1 VKETFMR
8 TASGR
13 SATPSTIR
21 ARPALTVRDFAIGAA
36 AAILALAI
44 ELGALPE
51 DSALTGHER
60 LALRL
65 AGALVLVLGIATLL
79 ARRDRPRHA
88 RLGGRHAGQSAMEQ
102 LPVAAYVQPVGDRR
116 PVSYVSPEMEM
127 LLGYAGADWAA
138 DARFW
143 AKIIHR
149 SDRERVLAERAHA
162 AEAGQRL
169 VSEYR
174 IRTRDGRTLW
184 VRDEAVIVGGEPG
197 GQGAQHGIL
206 IDITERRR
214 AEEAL
219 EHQAL
224 HDGLTDLPNRTLFH
238 DRLQQAII
246 QARRDG
252 KPLALL
258 LMDLDRFKDINDTF
272 GHQYGDL
279 LLRQVVAHLRYVLR
293 ESDTIARLG
302 GDEFAIIL
310 PGDDARGATLTVE
323 KVLHVLRQPYSADDH
338 LLDIGAS
345 VGIALFPDHGHDSHT
360 LLQRAD
366 VAMYAAKRRDI
377 GYALYEAHQDPYK
390 PSRLAL
396 VRDLRDAI
404 EQDRLVLH
412 YQPKAHFNAGLRHH
426 VEALLRWHH
435 PDQGWVAPE
444 DFIPLAEHAGL
455 MKSLSMWVLNS
466 ALKQCHVWLEEGIEV
481 TVAVNISPRTLHDP
495 ALVETI
501 EGLLDR
507 WRVPAR
513 CLEIEITESAL
524 MIDPARAMDTLSR
537 LHAKDV
543 CISIDDFG
551 TGYSS
556 LSYLTRL
563 PADQIKI
570 DKSFVLDM
578 ARNHDSAFIVRS
590 VIDLGHNLS
599 LQVVA
604 EGVENQETWD
614 LLAGMGCD
622 VAQGYHLSHPL
633 PASEISR
640 WLSQPQ
646 LAS

>member
-1 VKETFMR
+1 MR
-8 TASGR
+8 IAEARASSRSHSDSRLSTTAWDLILILGPLL
-13 SATPSTIR
+13 AAVLIE
-21 ARPALTVRDFAIGAA
+21 AA
-36 AAILALAI
+36 ASPGGPLV
-44 ELGALPE
+44 GA
-51 DSALTGHER
+51 DSR
-60 LALRL
+60 LVLRL
-65 AGALVLVLGIATLL
+65 LGGALVLLGVTAAL
-79 ARRDRPRHA
+79 RRRQVRVPP
-88 RLGGRHAGQSAMEQ
+88 GRSELRSDDTAMER
-102 LPVAAYVQPVGDRR
+102 LPVAAYVQPLGDRKAL
-116 PVSYVSPEMEM
+116 SYVSPEMET
-127 LLGYAGADWAA
+127 LLGYSDEEWM
-138 DARFW
+138 DDPRFW
-143 AKIIHR
+143 SRIIHR
-149 SDRERVLAERAHA
+149 DDRERALAERAHA
-162 AEAGQRL
+162 LEAGHRL

-174 IRTRDGRTLW
+174 VKTRDGRTLW
-184 VRDEAVIVGGEPG
+184 VRDEAVVARDESG
-197 GQGAQHGIL
+197 GQEARHGVL
-206 IDITERRR
+206 MDITERKL

-258 LMDLDRFKDINDTF
+258 LMDLDRFKEINDTF

-323 KVLHVLRQPYSADDH
+323 KVLHVLRQPYSAEEH

-345 VGIALFPDHGHDSHT
+345 VGIALFPDHGYDAHI

-377 GYALYEAHQDPYK
+377 GYAVYEAHQDPYK

-404 EQDRLVLH
+404 ERDRLILH
-412 YQPKAHFNAGLRHH
+412 YQPKAHFRTGKRPH
-426 VEALLRWHH
+426 VEALVRWHH
-435 PDQGWVAPE
+435 PEQGWIAPE
-444 DFIPLAEHAGL
+444 DFVPLAEHAGL
-455 MKSLSMWVLNS
+455 MKSLSLWVLNA
-466 ALKQCHVWLEEGIEV
+466 ALKQCHVWLQEGVEV
-481 TVAVNISPRTLHDP
+481 TAAVNVSPRTLHDP
-495 ALVETI
+495 CLVETI
-501 EGLLDR
+501 EKLLER
-507 WRVPAR
+507 WQVPAR
-513 CLEIEITESAL
+513 CLEVEITEGAL
-524 MIDPARAMDTLSR
+524 MIDPPRAMETLSR
-537 LHAKDV
+537 LHAMGV

-614 LLAGMGCD
+614 LLEGMGCD
-622 VAQGYHLSHPL
+622 IAQGYHLSQPL
-633 PASEISR
+633 PASEVSR

>member
-1 VKETFMR
+1 
-8 TASGR
+8 
-13 SATPSTIR
+13 
-21 ARPALTVRDFAIGAA
+21 
-36 AAILALAI
+36 
-44 ELGALPE
+44 
-51 DSALTGHER
+51 
-60 LALRL
+60 
-65 AGALVLVLGIATLL
+65 
-79 ARRDRPRHA
+79 
-88 RLGGRHAGQSAMEQ
+88 ME
-102 LPVAAYVQPVGDRR
+102 
-116 PVSYVSPEMEM
+116 S
-127 LLGYAGADWAA
+127 LLGYPQDEWAD

-143 AKIIHR
+143 SRIIHR
-149 SDRERVLAERAHA
+149 DDRERVLAERAHA
-162 AEAGQRL
+162 VEAAHRL
-169 VSEYR
+169 VSEFR
-174 IRTRDGRTLW
+174 VRTRDGRTLW
-184 VRDEAVIVGGEPG
+184 VRDEAVVARDARA
-197 GQGAQHGIL
+197 GAAVQHGVL
-206 IDITERRR
+206 IDITERKR

-224 HDGLTDLPNRTLFH
+224 HDALTDLPNRTLFY
-238 DRLQQAII
+238 DRLQHAII

-258 LMDLDRFKDINDTF
+258 LMDLDRFKEINDTF

-293 ESDTIARLG
+293 ESDTVARLG

-323 KVLHVLRQPYSADDH
+323 KVLHVLHQPYRADEH
-338 LLDIGAS
+338 VLDVGAS
-345 VGIALFPDHGHDSHT
+345 IGIALFPDHGHDAQV

-366 VAMYAAKRRDI
+366 VAMYAAKRRDT

-404 EQDRLVLH
+404 DQDRLELH
-412 YQPKAHFNAGLRHH
+412 YQPKAHFHTGSRHH
-426 VEALLRWHH
+426 VEALLRWDH
-435 PDQGWVAPE
+435 PEQGAIAPE

-455 MKSLSMWVLNS
+455 MKGLSLWVLNA
-466 ALKQCHVWLEEGIEV
+466 ALKQCHVWLEEGFEV
-481 TVAVNISPRTLHDP
+481 TIAVNLSPRTLHDP
-495 ALVETI
+495 ALIETI
-501 EGLLDR
+501 EDLLNR

-513 CLEIEITESAL
+513 CLEIEITEGAL
-524 MIDPARAMDTLSR
+524 MIDPPRAMETLSR
-537 LHAKDV
+537 LHAMGV

-570 DKSFVLDM
+570 DKSFVLEM
-578 ARNHDSAFIVRS
+578 VRNHDSAFIVRS

-614 LLAGMGCD
+614 LLKGMGCD
-622 VAQGYHLSHPL
+622 IAQGYHLSHPL
-633 PASEISR
+633 PPAEVSR
-640 WLSQPQ
+640 WLSGAQV
-646 LAS
+646 AS